1 MLGLLI
7 KDFYNIRKQALWY
20 AAMIVLFCVISVFL
34 HNVAF
39 AATIGILVTISMP
52 LTAIAYEEKDGWQK
66 FVVASGLRTGTIV
79 LEKYLLGI
87 LFALVSTAGYSAA
100 FAIAGAETNQLMEFI
115 APVCMQFIALAVV
128 LPIIF
133 RFGVEKGRVY
143 MIVLVVVL
151 MAALIGLMPL
161 FGDIMEDGGQL
172 VFTVC
177 IAAATVVLFVA
188 SYIISCAIYKHKEF

>member
-79 LEKYLLGI
+79 FAKYLLGI
-87 LFALVSTAGYSAA
+87 LFALVRPAVYSSGLS
-100 FAIAGAETNQLMEFI
+100 IAS
-115 APVCMQFIALAVV
+115 AL
-128 LPIIF
+128 
-133 RFGVEKGRVY
+133 
-143 MIVLVVVL
+143 
-151 MAALIGLMPL
+151 
-161 FGDIMEDGGQL
+161 
-172 VFTVC
+172 T
-177 IAAATVVLFVA
+177 
-188 SYIISCAIYKHKEF
+188 H